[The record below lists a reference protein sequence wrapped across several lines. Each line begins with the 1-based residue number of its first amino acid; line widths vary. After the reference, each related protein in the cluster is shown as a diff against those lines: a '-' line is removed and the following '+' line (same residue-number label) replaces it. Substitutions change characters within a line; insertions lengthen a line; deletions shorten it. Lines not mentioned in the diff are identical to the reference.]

1 MDFKNLLNQAKEAA
15 EKALKEAEAKFNEVK
30 ANLDKDGDGVPD
42 ALEGVMNQA
51 KQATEQAKAKFDEL
65 KANLDKDGDGVPDQI
80 KNLGEQAKQ
89 AAEQAK
95 AKAEEL
101 AKAAQ
106 DRMGGNKPN

>member
-1 MDFKNLLNQAKEAA
+1 MDFKNLINQAKEAA